1 MRRVKIIEDC
11 NKFSVSSNGSLVYL
25 SRENIFYNGQILGG
39 AYFDFKVIENKI
51 YTYNNSENKTQFFD
65 IVTKQLVYENDI
77 FLWIRNNV
85 DHRGNR
91 NIFFGQY
98 ESSCE
103 NCWVDI
109 DAYNFNIIK
118 KYKLSHSLFSIITSG
133 FLFQTENALSCE
145 DLNTGIIQ
153 WQKEF
158 SEKITG
164 DILVYEDKLLVSL
177 SEGDFICLD
186 QSTGEEIWR
195 CEGVYGYRKIIE
207 NNYSYEF
214 AGDYFSIVD
223 LKKGC
228 KEKEINLKEINDK
241 EKLFPISAE
250 ILKFG
255 NRIYFISGGIP
266 RYIPAVGSFNLETQ
280 TYDWLYRFD
289 NLKNPY
295 GFSGMNCLQ
304 YHDGL
309 LYVLTNDNTLHI
321 FEEET

>member
-1 MRRVKIIEDC
+1 MNEISIIPKVGHYIACNKIVYYIDVNDSFCKEEQHLIDGVFSIRGIYENTLLLFDDKNISTIIYDTVTSDFLQLEYVLTIISQFENLLYVKIRHNNKRIYAIYNFKTHTIIEKYPYKNEINC
-11 NKFSVSSNGSLVYL
+11 VFEKVAFSCTEKIISS
-25 SRENIFYNGQILGG
+25 
-39 AYFDFKVIENKI
+39 YFIENG
-51 YTYNNSENKTQFFD
+51 
-65 IVTKQLVYENDI
+65 KQY
-77 FLWIRNNV
+77 
-85 DHRGNR
+85 
-91 NIFFGQY
+91 
-98 ESSCE
+98 
-103 NCWVDI
+103 
-109 DAYNFNIIK
+109 
-118 KYKLSHSLFSIITSG
+118 
-133 FLFQTENALSCE
+133 
-145 DLNTGIIQ
+145 

-177 SEGDFICLD
+177 SEGDFICLE

-195 CEGVYGYRKIIE
+195 CKGVYGYRKIIE
-207 NNYSYEF
+207 NNCSYEF

-250 ILKFG
+250 ILKVG

-304 YHDGL
+304 YRDGL
-309 LYVLTNDNTLHI
+309 LYVLTNDGTLHI
-321 FEEET
+321 FEDELNK